1 MKMRQVVDLNQ
12 PLRETALVGQAPD
25 VELRRL
31 YLDGGQDVP
40 GSRAVVR
47 VDTGEALAVVS
58 DQYRLVKHNE
68 LLALIDGVIDKVG
81 GSTSKVPRGVYFEK
95 GGAKLRALYKF
106 PHLTQTLEGTD
117 TLCPLVS
124 VANSYDG
131 TTRVAVGIG
140 AFRFVCT
147 NLAIGGGGAF
157 ASGFRSLHKGEISFE
172 RVKEDLESYLNQ
184 FDHIIKL
191 YRKFLAFPWNQPRYE
206 QVVEPLRKELGE
218 RHATHVLGADGKAN
232 VFDAYNTLTRYATH
246 DTRSVATAFRLLDW
260 VNRKFQELVN

>member
-1 MKMRQVVDLNQ
+1 MRRTVDLNDH
-12 PLRETALVGQAPD
+12 LNDTALVGKAPD
-25 VELRRL
+25 VELRKL

-40 GSRAVVR
+40 RSRAVVR
-47 VDTGEALAVVS
+47 VDTGEPLAVVS
-58 DQYRLVKHNE
+58 DQYRLVTHNA
-68 LLALIDGVIDKVG
+68 LLALIDGVVDKVG
-81 GSTSKVPRGVYFEK
+81 GGAGKVPRGIYFEK

-106 PHLTQTLEGTD
+106 PHLARTLEGAD
-117 TLCPLVS
+117 ALCPLIS

-172 RVKEDLESYLNQ
+172 RVKEDLEQYLNQ
-184 FDHIIKL
+184 FENVIAL
-191 YRKFLAFPWNQPRYE
+191 YKRFRALPWNEPRYE

-218 RHATHVLGADGKAN
+218 RHTKHVLRADGSAT
-232 VFDAYNTLTRYATH
+232 VFDAYNRLTQYATH
-246 DTRSVATAFRLLDW
+246 DTRSAATAFRLLDW
-260 VNRKFQELVN
+260 VNRTFQELVN

>member
-1 MKMRQVVDLNQ
+1 MRQTVDLNTH
-12 PLRETALVGQAPD
+12 LNDAVLVGKAPD

-31 YLDGGQDVP
+31 FLDGGQEVAS
-40 GSRAVVR
+40 SRAVVR
-47 VDTGEALAVVS
+47 VDTGEPLAVVS

-68 LLALIDGVIDKVG
+68 LLALVDGVVDKVG
-81 GSTSKVPRGVYFEK
+81 GGAGKVPRGIYFEK

-106 PHLTQTLEGTD
+106 PHLTRTLEGTD
-117 TLCPLVS
+117 ALCPLVS

-157 ASGFRSLHKGEISFE
+157 ASGFRSLHKGEIGFE
-172 RVKEDLESYLNQ
+172 RVKEDLEQYLNQ
-184 FDHIIKL
+184 FDHIIEL
-191 YRKFLAFPWNQPRYE
+191 YRKFLALPWNQPRYE

-218 RHATHVLGADGKAN
+218 RHATHVLRAN
-232 VFDAYNTLTRYATH
+232 GSATVFEAYNCLTQYATH
-246 DTRSVATAFRLLDW
+246 DTRSAATAFRVLDW
-260 VNRKFQELVN
+260 VNRKFQELTN

>member
-1 MKMRQVVDLNQ
+1 MRRTIDLNEH
-12 PLRETALVGQAPD
+12 LNETRLVGKAPD
-25 VELRRL
+25 VALQRV
-31 YLDGGQDVP
+31 YLEGGGEVP
-40 GSRAVVR
+40 SSRAVVR
-47 VDTGEALAVVS
+47 TDTGEPLAVVS
-58 DQYRLVKHNE
+58 DQYTLVKHNDVLRVVDDVVE
-68 LLALIDGVIDKVG
+68 KVSG
-81 GSTSKVPRGVYFEK
+81 GAGKVPRGIYFEK

-106 PHLTQTLEGTD
+106 PHLARTLEGTD
-117 TLCPLVS
+117 TLCPLIS

-172 RVKEDLESYLNQ
+172 RVKEDLEQYLNQ
-184 FDHIIKL
+184 FENVIAL
-191 YRKFLAFPWNQPRYE
+191 YKRFRALPWNEPRYE

-218 RHATHVLGADGKAN
+218 RHTKHVLRADGSAT
-232 VFDAYNTLTRYATH
+232 VFDAYNRLTAYATH
-246 DTRSVATAFRLLDW
+246 DTRSAATAFRLLDW